1 MSSIVTIIGND
12 GSYDV
17 NSMLESLK
25 HRGPD
30 ASSINTYRLGE
41 ANITVADNLL
51 KLDDEFQ
58 HIYRDKLGLTV
69 NADLYNKEE
78 LIDNYQLTK
87 LENDSSCEVIYN
99 IIKHYYDEGF
109 TLTESV
115 KKLSDE
121 LDGDYVLCAF
131 DESDY
136 IILRDRMGVK
146 PLYYTRMGDDV
157 VFASEKKAL
166 NAGATSLNPRYAYAD
181 NKLIRIYDDYSRC
194 EVFEDYDVLKHKLK
208 DALFESVEKRVKN
221 LDRVSLLFSAGVDSS
236 LIAMILKRLEV
247 DVTLY
252 TVGVE
257 NSQDL
262 EYAKKLSQ
270 DIDLPLRKRVITQED
285 VEKSFYTVAN
295 TIEDDNLMKI
305 GVAMTIYLTTK
316 LARQDDQKIILT
328 GQAADELFGGYNRY
342 KKYYEN
348 TEELQKQ
355 LTEDLNNMYHVN
367 LERDDKACMK
377 NSIQLRAPYLDRKVI
392 NIATQIPLKYL
403 IHSSEDN
410 TRKHILRD
418 VAKDVGLPEY
428 ITQRPKKA
436 AQYATGI
443 DKIIRK
449 KLIKKQAYHDYITQS
464 LQKNNKNKR

>member
-1 MSSIVTIIGND
+1 MSSIVTIIGNSE
-12 GSYDV
+12 SYDV

-30 ASSINTYRLGE
+30 ANSVNTYKLGE
-41 ANITVADNLL
+41 GNITVAYNLL
-51 KLDDEFQ
+51 KLDDEVQ
-58 HIYRDKLGLTV
+58 HIYRDNLGLTV

-78 LIDNYQLTK
+78 LINDYNLTNLK
-87 LENDSSCEVIYN
+87 NASSCEVIFN
-99 IIKHYYDEGF
+99 IIKHYYDKGF
-109 TLTESV
+109 NLTESV
-115 KKLSDE
+115 QKLSDV
-121 LDGDYVLCAF
+121 LDGDYVICAF
-131 DESDY
+131 DESNY

-146 PLYYTRMGDDV
+146 PLYYTRMGDDIL
-157 VFASEKKAL
+157 FASEKKAL
-166 NAGATSLNPRYAYAD
+166 NSRSTSLNPRYAYAN
-181 NKLIRIYDDYSRC
+181 NKLIRVYDDYERC
-194 EVFEDYDVLKHKLK
+194 EVFEDYDVLKHKLEEAIFK
-208 DALFESVEKRVKN
+208 SVEKRVKN

-236 LIAMILKRLEV
+236 LIAMILKKLDV

-262 EYAKKLSQ
+262 EYARKLSQ

-285 VEKSFYTVAN
+285 VENSFYTVAN

-316 LARQDDQKIILT
+316 LARQDNQKIILT
-328 GQAADELFGGYNRY
+328 GQAADELFAGYNRY
-342 KKYYEN
+342 KKYYLN
-348 TEELQKQ
+348 TKELQKQ

-377 NSIQLRAPYLDRKVI
+377 NSIQLRAPYLDKEII

-403 IHSSEDN
+403 IHSPEDN

-418 VAKDVGLPEY
+418 VAKNLGLPEY

-464 LQKNNKNKR
+464 IQKNNKNKR